1 MSHDATLATSEL
13 YANVHLCYRRQ
24 VLNSPQV
31 NLSQRDKD
39 RLLLLPIGGNDLFG
53 PLAPKV
59 EDLWKDPQVENVL
72 LPAEAIEQMKGL
84 RPKALC

>member
-13 YANVHLCYRRQ
+13 YANLHLCRRRQ
-24 VLNSPQV
+24 VLNSSQV

-39 RLLLLPIGGNDLFG
+39 RLLLLSIGGNYLFG

-59 EDLWKDPQVENVL
+59 EDLRKDPQVEKAL
-72 LPAEAIEQMKGL
+72 LLVDAIEQMKGL